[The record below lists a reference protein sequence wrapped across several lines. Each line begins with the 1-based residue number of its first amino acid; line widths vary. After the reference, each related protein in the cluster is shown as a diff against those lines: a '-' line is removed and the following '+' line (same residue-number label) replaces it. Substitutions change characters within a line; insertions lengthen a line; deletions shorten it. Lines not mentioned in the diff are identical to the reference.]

1 MDYEKMWKLLK
12 RKLLDNQENFMRDS
26 LGEDRKV
33 IRNPY
38 NFASRLINRILKLM
52 EEIEEKED

>member
-1 MDYEKMWKLLK
+1 MDYEKMWKTLK
-12 RKLLDNQENFMRDS
+12 CKLLDNQENFMRDS

-33 IRNPY
+33 IRNPR

-52 EEIEEKED
+52 EEIEEKEE

>member
-1 MDYEKMWKLLK
+1 MWKTLK
-12 RKLLDNQENFMRDS
+12 RKLLDIQENFMRDS

-33 IRNPY
+33 IRNPR

-52 EEIEEKED
+52 EEIEEKEE

>member
-1 MDYEKMWKLLK
+1 MNYEKMWKMLK
-12 RKLLDNQENFMRDS
+12 CKLLDNQEKFMRDS

-38 NFASRLINRILKLM
+38 NFSARLINRILKIM
-52 EEIEEKED
+52 EEIEEKEE